1 MKNTRRILQSER
13 TELENR
19 IGEVNNALREA
30 HAKLET
36 QRNEQKQKQQAVYDA
51 KAKEAGG
58 AAKYRRQL
66 AVEQFGTTS
75 EFERAGYI
83 LPDGQML
90 DFARKV
96 NEYVP
101 NVVLS
106 VVDIMDKQEI
116 EECRNIAQELGVKF
130 RVREL
135 ITEEED

>member
-1 MKNTRRILQSER
+1 MFKGLVDTISISLNASNARHYQ
-13 TELENR
+13 ELCQCQE
-19 IGEVNNALREA
+19 GEKGFYE
-30 HAKLET
+30 
-36 QRNEQKQKQQAVYDA
+36 
-51 KAKEAGG
+51 
-58 AAKYRRQL
+58 
-66 AVEQFGTTS
+66 
-75 EFERAGYI
+75 
-83 LPDGQML
+83 ML

-96 NEYVP
+96 KEYVP